1 MPARTLSL
9 VPLLLTL
16 ALPLRAQNIVL
27 DEGVFRLLRE
37 GREIGTETFAIRRVG
52 QGAEAH
58 VIANA
63 VIELDLP
70 TGREQV
76 KPLLRAESD
85 LSVSRYQL
93 EVSGLQP
100 TAIAMELNGR
110 RFVARTRTPS
120 GQQEREFRATPG
132 AVLLEEDVAHQYW
145 FLSQL
150 AEGSEVTALV
160 PRAASQHR
168 VVVRSARPESIELD
182 GTPVQS
188 RHVTLE
194 VDDRAHE
201 VWYDADGRVLRVLV
215 PATGFSAER
224 TRR

>member
-215 PATGFSAER
+215 PPTGFSAER